1 MKMDYQAHKF
11 QNDIRLV
18 HKQVNNTR
26 VIHCGYAIDIGS
38 RDENKFQL
46 GIAHFWEHMAFKGT
60 QKRKAYHIISRLD
73 SVGGELN
80 AFTTKEKVFFYAS
93 VLSEHFEMAAELL
106 TDIAFYSIFPE
117 KQIEKERVV
126 ILDEM
131 AMYLDNPDDAIQD
144 DFDQVVFGDHPLGH
158 NILGTTDTLNSI
170 RKKDFMTF
178 INDSLSNEK
187 IVFSVVGPKS
197 FKETLRISN
206 KYIQRI
212 PDHFSRKVRLKP
224 SPNLGQK
231 RNEEKSFGRA
241 YCAIGKEAYS
251 VKDKDRIPFFMLT
264 NILGGPAMNSRLNL
278 SLREKHGYVYSVE
291 ASYTSYSDTGLF
303 GIYFGTEKRYLNRS
317 IKIVLTELRKLR
329 QQKLGSL
336 QLHRAKQQI
345 KGQLAISEENNTNL
359 MLMMGRSLIDL
370 DRIDPLD
377 SVFKEVDHQTSG
389 SLARIAEEILIE
401 DQLNYLIFNPVENE
415 NYK

>member
-1 MKMDYQAHKF
+1 MDYQAHKF

-231 RNEEKSFGRA
+231 RTEEKSFGRA